1 MNNIYLVGFMATG
14 KSAVGKELARKKK
27 LRFLDLDELIEL
39 RERRTIS
46 DIFAKDG
53 EPCFRRIEKRTLK
66 EVAREKSFVV
76 ACGGGIVI
84 DPENIRIMKD
94 SGKVICLQATPE
106 VILKRAYGCRHRPLL
121 NVADPGKQID
131 LLLKLRAPYYA
142 RADKTIDTS
151 KLTVEQV
158 VEKII
163 GVTQSPVPRAPGHKS
178 QATSYSLQSTVHR
191 RKPQATG
198 HRLQAKRKKKV
209 KKNE

>member
-1 MNNIYLVGFMATG
+1 MHNIYLVGFMATG
-14 KSAVGKELARKKK
+14 KSAAGKEFARKKK

-66 EVAREKSFVV
+66 EVAREQGFVV

-106 VILKRAYGCRHRPLL
+106 VILKRASGCAHRPLL
-121 NVADPGKQID
+121 NVSDPGKQIE

-142 RADKTIDTS
+142 RADKTINTS

-163 GVTQSPVPRAPGHKS
+163 GVTRS
-178 QATSYSLQSTVHR
+178 QVAGYKLQSTVHSPQKKAAG
-191 RKPQATG
+191 RKPQA
-198 HRLQAKRKKKV
+198 QAKGEIR
-209 KKNE
+209 